1 MKYSEIKDKAQV
13 LISLTSLTRFEF
25 DELCKMFTISLNNRL
40 KYYTLEGKVRQRSFK
55 VRRNS
60 IFQSNEEKLL
70 FILSYYKTGS
80 IQEVH
85 ALTFSMTQSKAN
97 LYIHFFTEILQKC
110 LVDNNYSPLRNGSLL
125 KKKIEQLNISQ
136 CYIDGTEREIP
147 RSTDYETQKEYYSGK
162 AKKHTVKNNI
172 VSDNEGRILHLS
184 ETYNGKTHD
193 KKILDESKFK
203 FTKNTTVYLDTG
215 FQGFESQVGI
225 IIMPTKKKK
234 NKDLTIEEK
243 QENTRIAKDRVRNE
257 HAIGGVKRLRI
268 LKDKVRIWANDFHDL
283 VMEIACG
290 LQNFRVSFR
299 QWKYPE
305 LKTNEQNYISYSE

>member
-1 MKYSEIKDKAQV
+1 MEYSKITDKV
-13 LISLTSLTRFEF
+13 LISLTSLTRIEF
-25 DELCKMFTISLNNRL
+25 DELCKMFTINLNNKL
-40 KYYTLEGKVRQRSFK
+40 KYYTLEGEIRQRNFK
-55 VRRNS
+55 VRKNS
-60 IFQSNEEKLL
+60 IFKSTEEKLL
-70 FILSYYKTGS
+70 FLLSYYKTGS

-85 ALTFSMTQSKAN
+85 ALTFSITQSKAN
-97 LYIHFFTEILQKC
+97 LYIHFFTKILKKC
-110 LVDNNYSPLRNGSLL
+110 LVDNNYNPLRNGSLL
-125 KKKIEQLNISQ
+125 KEKIEQLKVSH

-184 ETYNGKTHD
+184 ATYNGKTHD
-193 KKILDESKFK
+193 KKILDQST
-203 FTKNTTVYLDTG
+203 FTFLKNTKIYLDTG
-215 FQGFESQVGI
+215 FQGFKAKEGVT
-225 IIMPTKKKK
+225 IMPTKKKK
-234 NKDLTIEEK
+234 NKDLTSEEK

-283 VMEIACG
+283 IMEIACG

-299 QWKYPE
+299 RWRYPE
-305 LKTNEQNYISYSE
+305 LKTNEQKYISYSE